1 MLVTALVVILL
12 TTIVYFIHVK
22 FFKLTPIDPAKKL
35 VVVTGAAQGI
45 GLATVHKL
53 IQLNCVV
60 IAADIQKEKLQKE
73 LGDRENVH
81 LLHVDVT
88 NLSDI
93 ESKLVDKVKEL
104 KLPVFGVVNNA
115 GIAPTSTSA
124 LVDKTD
130 QETMLLT
137 QVNLLASQRIVKA
150 LYPYMVRV
158 KGTGEGERIEPAVG
172 SCIVNISSILSFMPL
187 PFSGYYCM
195 TKAGTSMF
203 SDVLRRELRSKKI
216 RVSCIEPGGI
226 DTSILHLRPF
236 IENTEFDSEAS
247 SSSSAWDKLVTKSK
261 RLNPPSYIA
270 GLIVKCLFH
279 SRNNGYDGIERLIG
293 ESHWPEYLVYS
304 LYPLLPIRLADIILR
319 MKM

>member
-1 MLVTALVVILL
+1 MNTNTKACQAEPDHKLMWHSPQVLRLPERKIDFKPKNKQQTHQKPTTTMLVTALVVILL

-195 TKAGTSMF
+195 VCIHSILLNMLCD
-203 SDVLRRELRSKKI
+203 DVL
-216 RVSCIEPGGI
+216 
-226 DTSILHLRPF
+226 
-236 IENTEFDSEAS
+236 
-247 SSSSAWDKLVTKSK
+247 
-261 RLNPPSYIA
+261 
-270 GLIVKCLFH
+270 LI
-279 SRNNGYDGIERLIG
+279 
-293 ESHWPEYLVYS
+293 YS
-304 LYPLLPIRLADIILR
+304 FV
-319 MKM
+319 